1 MLGSKKY
8 QKLVVESQSGH
19 RITVSMADTWLKRLR
34 GYKSKLA
41 STGVHGVLIYPCS
54 AIHTFGMKFDIDVY
68 FLDEN
73 MKVVHN
79 YPAVRSRR
87 CKCVPRAKYVLEL
100 KSGVTNYPFADIGE
114 QLGLT
119 GYRC

>member
-1 MLGSKKY
+1 MLGAKKY
-8 QKLVVESQSGH
+8 QRLGVESKSGH

-34 GYKSKLA
+34 GFKSRRA
-41 STGVHGVLIYPCS
+41 STGVHGILIYPCS

-73 MKVVHN
+73 MRVVRS

-87 CKCVPRAKYVLEL
+87 CKRVPRAKYALEV
-100 KSGVTNYPFADIGE
+100 KSGVTNFPFADIGE
-114 QLGLT
+114 QLGLK